1 MTQEEFLALRS
12 QYTETKDI
20 EIRNKIVLGFR
31 DLPKIVASQFRNMAT
46 GYAQLED
53 MVSQGMLMLIDCI
66 EKFDD
71 SRGMKF
77 ESYAYLRI
85 RGAIIDLMRKQ
96 DWVTRRVRK
105 NSNLVQ
111 DAYTELSNKLLR
123 DPTDKEIAEY
133 LEVSVEEYSK
143 ISAEISS
150 AVVLSFED
158 MLANLKKDD
167 EFQKYNTSAEIS
179 PDKNVL
185 DNELKTKLA
194 KAIEALSEREK
205 QVVSLYYYNDLQL
218 NEVAQVLG
226 VTPQRASAIHT
237 KAIVK
242 LSTLMQEYLS

>member
-1 MTQEEFLALRS
+1 MSQEEFLALRS
-12 QYTETKDI
+12 RYMETKDI
-20 EIRNKIVLGFR
+20 EIRNKIILGFR
-31 DLPKIVASQFRNMAT
+31 DLPKIVASQFRNMAV

-53 MVSQGMLMLIDCI
+53 MISQGMLMLIDCI

-105 NSNLVQ
+105 NSTLVQ
-111 DAYTELSNKLLR
+111 DAYNELSHKLLR
-123 DPTDKEIAEY
+123 EPTDKEMSDFLEISEDEY
-133 LEVSVEEYSK
+133 FK
-143 ISAEISS
+143 MSAEISS
-150 AVVLSFED
+150 AVILSFED

-167 EFQKYNTSAEIS
+167 EFQKYNTSTEIS
-179 PDKNVL
+179 PDKKIL

-194 KAIEALSEREK
+194 TAIDELSEREK

-237 KAIVK
+237 KAIIK
-242 LSTLMQEYLS
+242 LSTLMQEYLN